1 MSDNDIS
8 ECRICFEPQTIDNI
22 FIYPCACN
30 GTSKYVHIKC
40 LKKWRDTTT
49 NLIAKKRCKFSIFI
63 IINFFNKT
71 IN

>member
-1 MSDNDIS
+1 MNISNELTMSN

-49 NLIAKKRCKFSIFI
+49 KFDC
-63 IINFFNKT
+63 
-71 IN
+71 